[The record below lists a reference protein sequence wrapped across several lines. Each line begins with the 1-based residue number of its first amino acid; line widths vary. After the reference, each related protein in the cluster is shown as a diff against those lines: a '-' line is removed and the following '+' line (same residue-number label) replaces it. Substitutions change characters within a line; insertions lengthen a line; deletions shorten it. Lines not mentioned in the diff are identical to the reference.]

1 MLYFFQVIRMKTIKE
16 FTSYLYSFNK
26 VSKKLFFITI
36 ITCTLLYIA
45 CFFVLFQA
53 GDTLTYY
60 TAHEIFRILTENA
73 KGLFAVGMFGVL
85 GIELLLKD
93 TSIEQ

>member
-1 MLYFFQVIRMKTIKE
+1 M
-16 FTSYLYSFNK
+16 
-26 VSKKLFFITI
+26 
-36 ITCTLLYIA
+36 
-45 CFFVLFQA
+45 LFQA